1 MHPLRID
8 FLQRRRPASLLGW
21 ALMLAGATGMSV
33 AAWDYSQAQD
43 ELRAALD
50 RAERQDRG
58 SKVQR
63 VSSAPAVAPAL
74 AQAAARAGAALSLP
88 WGRLLRELETQADPQ
103 VALLGVEAQGATR
116 TLRVTGEARGMTEVV
131 GYVERLRTS
140 PMALSVVL
148 GTHELRSVEGIEV
161 IRFTV
166 DVDWGAPL

>member
-1 MHPLRID
+1 MRPLRID
-8 FLQRRRPASLLGW
+8 FLRRRRPASLLGW
-21 ALMLAGATGMSV
+21 VLMLAGTTGMSV
-33 AAWDYSQAQD
+33 AVWDTTQAQD

-74 AQAAARAGAALSLP
+74 AQAAARAGVALSLP
-88 WGRLLRELETQADPQ
+88 WGRMLRELETLADPQ

-116 TLRVTGEARGMTEVV
+116 SLRITGEARSMTEVV

-148 GTHELRSVEGIEV
+148 GTHEVRGIEGIEV

-166 DVDWGAPL
+166 DVDWGAPS